1 MTRDWWKPWRSNL
14 KVFRLNQHTLGPLNT
29 FWTLEC
35 APVCLCHLFC
45 SANPA
50 IKPTTLK
57 AALSDILMAPTYR
70 TSNDTKISIIFFLP
84 LLHKSGKRGVSW
96 SWIYALKVEPYTYST
111 ASLCSL
117 LHPDHCVTPES
128 RLYSGLYPPAS
139 SSSSSSFSLI
149 RCHITQSALQSWFSH
164 LKFPSAGISSIMFQ
178 II

>member
-70 TSNDTKISIIFFLP
+70 TSNDTKISIIFFYLYFIN
-84 LLHKSGKRGVSW
+84 LEREEYLGVEFMLSK
-96 SWIYALKVEPYTYST
+96 L
-111 ASLCSL
+111 
-117 LHPDHCVTPES
+117 
-128 RLYSGLYPPAS
+128 
-139 SSSSSSFSLI
+139 SLI
-149 RCHITQSALQSWFSH
+149 PTAQLPCVHCFILITV
-164 LKFPSAGISSIMFQ
+164 
-178 II
+178 